1 MVGAMNWFNFF
12 EKFKMSNLGFK
23 IITIIA
29 ALVYLSSCAKT
40 VYAPA
45 INFENNS
52 HSYSPIKNVK
62 VIWNGLRLIEES
74 DLDVCRSSKHSIYL
88 DEISSFFGPVHVEWE
103 NAKGEKFIKDFIF
116 KKDDL
121 PNIGKSKMP
130 NEANYHGRYV
140 RLYFDQNNFEYYTFD
155 SPGILEIESTFN
167 KRRDTICDSSGL
179 YRWRDTKSR
188 SLFYDAR
195 PNAAKA
201 KKREMARKE
210 HLHKLDSERSR
221 IFAGKKI
228 IGRTGAFPIFD
239 LSDKEKK
246 RVIEIDKER
255 NEILNNRNNPF
266 FIN

>member
-121 PNIGKSKMP
+121 PIGAVI
-130 NEANYHGRYV
+130 ANSTNGKIGSDAIDGGHPPTCQIFYKV
-140 RLYFDQNNFEYYTFD
+140 AWNQYFQGVIIYTEN
-155 SPGILEIESTFN
+155 LAVVLMHEQ
-167 KRRDTICDSSGL
+167 
-179 YRWRDTKSR
+179 
-188 SLFYDAR
+188 
-195 PNAAKA
+195 
-201 KKREMARKE
+201 
-210 HLHKLDSERSR
+210 
-221 IFAGKKI
+221 
-228 IGRTGAFPIFD
+228 
-239 LSDKEKK
+239 
-246 RVIEIDKER
+246 
-255 NEILNNRNNPF
+255 
-266 FIN
+266 